1 MRRLF
6 AALFRPT
13 LPASAR
19 ASLYQAG
26 IHNPVL
32 RREPFLLR

>member
-6 AALFRPT
+6 AALFRPS
-13 LPASAR
+13 ASAR

-26 IHNPVL
+26 IHNPAL